1 MARRMMKSKMSIK
14 IGILNGSTTV
24 EPFSLP
30 FLPLFVKLS
39 SHMTEEKKINSER
52 IDEMFKAGAH
62 FGYSKTRRHASVA
75 PYIFGVKNQVEI
87 IDLEKT
93 DALLEKALNFIA
105 GLAKDGKQVLFVG
118 GKNEARGALKIAAE
132 SIGMPFVD
140 GRWIGGTLTNF
151 TEIKKRLMKLEDL
164 TKQKEKGELSK
175 YTKKER
181 LMIDRE
187 IANLER
193 FFSGIS
199 SMKDLPKAVVVIDS
213 KKEIIAVNEAK
224 NMNIPVVSL
233 CGTDCDITNIN
244 YPIVANDSAV
254 SSITFFA
261 NEIAKGY
268 QKAKVLKA

>member
-1 MARRMMKSKMSIK
+1 
-14 IGILNGSTTV
+14 
-24 EPFSLP
+24 
-30 FLPLFVKLS
+30 
-39 SHMTEEKKINSER
+39 MTEEKKINNER

-75 PYIFGVKNQVEI
+75 PYIFGVKNRVEI

-93 DALLEKALNFIA
+93 DDLLEKVITVVST
-105 GLAKDGKQVLFVG
+105 LAKEGKQVLFVG
-118 GKNEARGALKIAAE
+118 GKNEARQALRITAE

-151 TEIKKRLMKLEDL
+151 PEIKKRLIKLDDL
-164 TKQKEKGELSK
+164 VRQKEKGELTK

-199 SMKDLPKAVVVIDS
+199 SLKDLPKALVVVDS
-213 KKEIIAVNEAK
+213 NKEIIAVTEAQK
-224 NMNIPVVSL
+224 MNIPVIAL
-233 CGTDCDITNIN
+233 CGTDCDVTDID
-244 YPIVANDSAV
+244 YPIVANDASV
-254 SSITFFA
+254 SSITFFV
-261 NEIAKGY
+261 NEIAKAY
-268 QKAKVLKA
+268 QKAKAVRV

>member
-1 MARRMMKSKMSIK
+1 M
-14 IGILNGSTTV
+14 
-24 EPFSLP
+24 
-30 FLPLFVKLS
+30 
-39 SHMTEEKKINSER
+39 EETKKINNDR

-62 FGYSKTRRHASVA
+62 FGFSKTRRHTSTS

-93 DALLEKALNFIA
+93 EELLEKALNYISA
-105 GLAKDGKQVLFVG
+105 LAKEGKQILFVG
-118 GKNEARGALKIAAE
+118 GKNESRQALKLAAE
-132 SIGMPFVD
+132 SIGMSFVD

-151 TEIKKRLMKLEDL
+151 PEIKKRLLKLDEL
-164 TKQKEKGELSK
+164 VKQKEKGELSK

-199 SMKDLPKAVVVIDS
+199 SMKDLPKALIVIDP
-213 KKEIIAVNEAK
+213 KKEIIAVTEAQK
-224 NMNIPVVSL
+224 MNIPVVAL
-233 CGTDCDITNIN
+233 CGTDCDISKIN
-244 YPIVANDSAV
+244 YPIVANDASV
-254 SSITFFA
+254 SSITFFLNQIIKA
-261 NEIAKGY
+261 F

>member
-1 MARRMMKSKMSIK
+1 
-14 IGILNGSTTV
+14 
-24 EPFSLP
+24 
-30 FLPLFVKLS
+30 
-39 SHMTEEKKINSER
+39 MTEEKKINSER

>member
-1 MARRMMKSKMSIK
+1 MQEVNKANK
-14 IGILNGSTTV
+14 
-24 EPFSLP
+24 
-30 FLPLFVKLS
+30 
-39 SHMTEEKKINSER
+39 ER

-62 FGYSKTRRHASVA
+62 FGYSKTRRHPSVA
-75 PYIFGVKNQVEI
+75 SYIFGVKNKVEV

-93 DALLEKALNFIA
+93 EELLSKAVEFVFN
-105 GLAKDGKQVLFVG
+105 LAKEGRQILFVG
-118 GKNEARGALKIAAE
+118 GKNEARGALKFAAE

-151 TEIKKRLMKLEDL
+151 PEIKKRLTKLEDL
-164 TKQKEKGELSK
+164 VKQKEKGELSK

-199 SMKDLPKAVVVIDS
+199 SMKDLPKALFIIDS
-213 KKEIIAVNEAK
+213 KKEEIAVTEARK
-224 NMNIPVVSL
+224 MNIPVVAL
-233 CGTDCDITNIN
+233 TGTDCDISLIN
-244 YPIVANDSAV
+244 YPIVANDSSV

-261 NEIAKGY
+261 NEIAKAYKKG
-268 QKAKVLKA
+268 KVLKV